1 MTSRKIT
8 SWMLSVLLVF
18 ALSLVTSLAAA
29 AGRVQWGKTSIKEGE
44 ATKNAPPPPAPPP
57 DKKP

>member
-18 ALSLVTSLAAA
+18 ALSLVTTVAAA
-29 AGRVQWGKTSIKEGE
+29 AGRVQWGTTSVKEGE
-44 ATKNAPPPPAPPP
+44 N
-57 DKKP
+57 